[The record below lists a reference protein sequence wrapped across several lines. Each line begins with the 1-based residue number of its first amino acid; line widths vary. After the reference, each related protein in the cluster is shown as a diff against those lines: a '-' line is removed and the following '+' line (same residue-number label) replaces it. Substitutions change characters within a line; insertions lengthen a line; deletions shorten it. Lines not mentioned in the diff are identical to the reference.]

1 MAESLTFS
9 PNGRRLAY
17 GAAVDTQTFV
27 VVDGQEGP
35 RYDALVPDSVRFS
48 PIASA
53 LPTAHAR
60 ASSGRSYSMGSPG
73 NFTGIGAGSL
83 VFSPNG
89 QRLAYVAQVGKQQV
103 VVVDG
108 QASKPYKGIAVGS
121 LVFSAD
127 SQHVA
132 YAANDEAKD
141 TWFVVLDGQAGKPY
155 EAWGGPVFIPT
166 ASVWPMPPPWMR
178 RNRWWWSMAV
188 RVRHITASRWA
199 CWPSV
204 QTVGTWRM
212 ALRETK
218 AGSWCWTIT
227 RVNPTKACSAW
238 EAARSCLTPQDR
250 FHYLATR
257 GQDIYVVQE
266 QLK

>member
-1 MAESLTFS
+1 MTPWYPTGALQPDEAAA
-9 PNGRRLAY
+9 AY
-17 GAAVDTQTFV
+17 GARQGSRV
-27 VVDGQEGP
+27 VVLDGKPGQL
-35 RYDALVPDSVRFS
+35 YD
-48 PIASA
+48 
-53 LPTAHAR
+53 
-60 ASSGRSYSMGSPG
+60 
-73 NFTGIGAGSL
+73 GIGAGSL

-132 YAANDEAKD
+132 YAANDEG
-141 TWFVVLDGQAGKPY
+141 VLDGQAGNRKKPGSRSFSPDSQRPY
-155 EAWGGPVFIPT
+155 AAAVDEA
-166 ASVWPMPPPWMR
+166 
-178 RNRWWWSMAV
+178 NRWWWSMAV

-212 ALRETK
+212 APQRE
-218 AGSWCWTIT
+218 GSWCWTI
-227 RVNPTKACSAW
+227 
-238 EAARSCLTPQDR
+238 
-250 FHYLATR
+250 R
-257 GQDIYVVQE
+257 G
-266 QLK
+266 